1 MVDGEEHPSLRG
13 ELALPPRARV
23 SAHHLLVQVR
33 EVLLEP
39 SSLKINLDE
48 ALFYSDINKNPFGN
62 ILYTY

>member
-13 ELALPPRARV
+13 QLALPPRARV

-39 SSLKINLDE
+39 SLKIINLDSP
-48 ALFYSDINKNPFGN
+48 LYSDINKNPFGN
-62 ILYTY
+62 IL